1 MLPYLAR
8 VLGLALLLF
17 LASISARGQYAELDG
32 AAEQVAKKLQSPVPH
47 LLAVTAFATRGG
59 MPSVQGIYLA
69 SFLSSAIQFHGK
81 KNILVRDPAAFMETL
96 DKNKLTPADLCSSEA
111 LKKLP
116 LDLSIDILVL
126 GSIEES
132 ADAYTMQM
140 KALHVPCGATLDTH
154 SISFQK
160 TKFLVSLTAPFPPK
174 TQFPVYRAG
183 VNGVSSP
190 VCRYCPNPSFTDYAI
205 REKVRGKS
213 VIDVLISPKG
223 RIVDS
228 HLLTQLGFG
237 LDEQCIRNLQEWQ
250 FKPAAKPDGTP
261 VYAITQVEIT
271 FFSNSPND

>member
-1 MLPYLAR
+1 MLPFLAR
-8 VLGLALLLF
+8 VLGLALLLS

-32 AAEQVAKKLQSPVPH
+32 AAEQVAKKLQSSVPH
-47 LLAVTAFATRGG
+47 LLAVTAFATRDG
-59 MPSVQGIYLA
+59 MPSVQGTYLA

-81 KNILVRDPAAFMETL
+81 KNVLVRDPAAFMKTL

-154 SISFQK
+154 SISFRK

-174 TQFPVYRAG
+174 TQVPVYRAG

-190 VCRYCPNPSFTDYAI
+190 VCRYCPNPLSTDYAI
-205 REKVRGKS
+205 REEVRGKS
-213 VIDVLISPKG
+213 VIDVLISPEG
-223 RIVDS
+223 RIVDY

-237 LDEQCIRNLQEWQ
+237 LDEQCIRNLKEWQ

-261 VYAITQVEIT
+261 VYAITQVEIG
-271 FFSNSPND
+271 FNSPND

>member
-32 AAEQVAKKLQSPVPH
+32 AAEQVAKKLQSPIPH
-47 LLAVTAFATRGG
+47 LLAVTAFATRDG
-59 MPSVQGIYLA
+59 MPSVQGTYLA

-81 KNILVRDPAAFMETL
+81 KNILVRDTAAFMETL
-96 DKNKLTPADLCSSEA
+96 DKNKLTPADLCWSEA

-132 ADAYTMQM
+132 ADAYTVQM
-140 KALHVPCGATLDTH
+140 KALQVPCGATLDTQ

-160 TKFLVSLTAPFPPK
+160 TKFLFSLTARFPPQ

-190 VCRYCPNPSFTDYAI
+190 VCRYCPQPSFTDYAI

-213 VIDVLISPKG
+213 VIEVLISPKG

-261 VYAITQVEIT
+261 VYAITQVEIR
-271 FFSNSPND
+271 FSSNPAND